1 MALHNICQYFLKPY
15 KRCSRNL
22 KVELDLHNYAT
33 KADLKGATGVDTS
46 NLAGKSYLDSLKAKT
61 GKVDIDK
68 LKNIPAELSKLSNVI
83 DNDVVKK
90 LYMIN

>member
-1 MALHNICQYFLKPY
+1 MP
-15 KRCSRNL
+15 
-22 KVELDLHNYAT
+22 NYAT
-33 KADLKGATGVDTS
+33 KADLKGATGVDPS